1 VRRLRHDHGDRP
13 MSAERAALHVDWTR
27 CDGRGLCAELL
38 EGTIARD
45 DWGYPFAAGE
55 PAGARSDIPVRP
67 QDREA
72 AEDAVALCPVLAL
85 RLIPSR
91 N

>member
-1 VRRLRHDHGDRP
+1 MTARAEHPRHG
-13 MSAERAALHVDWTR
+13 LHVDWTR

-45 DWGYPFAAGE
+45 EWGYPFAVGQ
-55 PAGARSDIPVRP
+55 PASGRSDIPVRSD
-67 QDREA
+67 QLDA

-85 RLIPSR
+85 RLR
-91 N
+91 RLG

>member
-1 VRRLRHDHGDRP
+1 
-13 MSAERAALHVDWTR
+13 MSARHTLHVDWTR

-45 DWGYPFAAGE
+45 DWGYPFAVGVA
-55 PAGARSDIPVRP
+55 PASRSDIPVRGD
-67 QDREA
+67 QLEA

-85 RLIPSR
+85 RLRR
-91 N
+91 NA